1 MEKPGTD
8 GLSGIDHYRVV
19 GKISRYCAYEER
31 CIHDVKQKLREWKV
45 PSDGIA
51 RVISYLEENDF
62 ISQARYAKSFARGK
76 FHSNKWGRI
85 KIQSELKNRGIPD
98 DLIRNAMTEIGGE
111 EYLETIRDLILKK
124 QQEIKAGKNLNIREK
139 IITFVTGKGFEF
151 DITAR
156 ILKELNI

>member
-1 MEKPGTD
+1 MEDISRGDLPR
-8 GLSGIDHYRVV
+8 IIE
-19 GKISRYCAYEER
+19 KISRYCAFRER
-31 CIHDVKQKLREWKV
+31 CIREVLQKLQEMKV
-45 PSDGIA
+45 PAEKRSRI
-51 RVISYLEENDF
+51 ISYLEENNF
-62 ISQARYAKSFARGK
+62 ISEARFAGLFARGK
-76 FHSNKWGRI
+76 FHVNKWGRI